1 MDFKNFI
8 TIGTIVK
15 TIGIKGNLKII
26 PHTDF
31 PDRFY
36 KLKKLFLYSE
46 KEDKFFVNKFNGDKG
61 FLLSECKVLDRYIN
75 VKFEGYNDINDS
87 LELVNLN
94 TVIDEKDRLKLEEGK
109 YYFYELIDSEIYDK
123 GSHIGKLISV
133 VNYGS
138 GDLFNVKYKDKEIL
152 IPYNNEFVKKIDAEN
167 KRIDVELIEGF
178 LD

>member
-36 KLKKLFLYSE
+36 KLKKLFLYNE
-46 KEDKFFVNKFNGDKG
+46 KEDKFSANKFNGDKG
-61 FLLSECKVLDRYIN
+61 FLLAECKVFDKYIN
-75 VKFEGYNDINDS
+75 IKFEGYNSINDS
-87 LELVNLN
+87 KELINLN
-94 TVIDEKDRLKLEEGK
+94 TVIDEKDRIKLEEGK
-109 YYFYELIDSEIYDK
+109 YYFYELIDSEIFDK
-123 GSHIGKLISV
+123 GNPIGNLISV

-138 GDLFNVKYKDKEIL
+138 GDLLNVKYGDKEIL
-152 IPYNNEFVKKIDAEN
+152 IPNNKEFVKKIDTSN
-167 KRIDVELIEGF
+167 KRIDVDLIEGF

>member
-26 PHTDF
+26 PQTDF

-46 KEDKFFVNKFNGDKG
+46 KEEKFFVNKFNGDKG
-61 FLLSECKVLDRYIN
+61 FLLSDCKVFDKYIN
-75 VKFEGYNDINDS
+75 IKFEGYNSINDS
-87 LELVNLN
+87 QELVNLN
-94 TVIDEKDRLKLEEGK
+94 TVIDEKDRIELEDGK

-123 GSHIGKLISV
+123 GTLIGNVISI

-138 GDLFNVKYKDKEIL
+138 GDLFNVSYKDKEIL
-152 IPYNNEFVKKIDAEN
+152 IPYNEHFVKKIDKDA

>member
-36 KLKKLFLYSE
+36 KLKKLFLYNE
-46 KEDKFFVNKFNGDKG
+46 KEEKFFVNKFNGDKG
-61 FLLSECKVLDRYIN
+61 FILSECKVLDRYIN
-75 VKFEGYNDINDS
+75 IKFEGYNDINDS
-87 LELVNLN
+87 QELVNLN
-94 TVIDEKDRLKLEEGK
+94 TVIDEKDRIKLDEGK
-109 YYFYELIDSEIYDK
+109 YYFYELIGSDIYDR
-123 GSHIGKLISV
+123 GELIGKLISV

-138 GDLFNVKYKDKEIL
+138 GDLFNVKSGTGEIL
-152 IPYNNEFVKKIDAEN
+152 IPYNNEFVKKIDIEN